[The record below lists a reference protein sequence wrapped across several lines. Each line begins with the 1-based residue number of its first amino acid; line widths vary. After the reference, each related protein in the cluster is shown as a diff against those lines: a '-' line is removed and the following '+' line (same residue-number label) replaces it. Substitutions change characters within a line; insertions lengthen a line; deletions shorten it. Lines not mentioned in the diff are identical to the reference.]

1 MITSGSANVVKYFYL
16 FFFRAKNVG
25 CEVRRCARQRR
36 EKITTIKGSGN
47 WEDLWS
53 WILFRGC
60 ANHSG
65 FIPEKARRP
74 VQSSAELL
82 FFSETMQQLFSYV
95 LHFKV
100 KVHMYAHWCAFQS
113 SFSYMSMH
121 ILHDCKKSWL
131 QQAQEVH
138 IDFYFS
144 VPPYT
149 PLWDIW
155 KLKKE
160 PILHN

>member
-16 FFFRAKNVG
+16 FFFRAKKVG

-47 WEDLWS
+47 SEDLWS

-74 VQSSAELL
+74 VKSSAELL
-82 FFSETMQQLFSYV
+82 FFFWDNAATLLLCV
-95 LHFKV
+95 
-100 KVHMYAHWCAFQS
+100 AFQS
-113 SFSYMSMH
+113 EGAHVCSLMCLPVFFFIYVNTYT
-121 ILHDCKKSWL
+121 SWL
-131 QQAQEVH
+131 QK
-138 IDFYFS
+138 
-144 VPPYT
+144 
-149 PLWDIW
+149 
-155 KLKKE
+155 KLAAAG
-160 PILHN
+160 PGSPHQFLFLCSSLHSTLRHLKIEKGTNLA